1 VLLTGGPGRPSATGL
16 AFFVLAGL
24 IGTVAGRLLRF
35 VSIEQVGASISSAL
49 IALSPLISSALA
61 ILLLGE
67 DVTLPIAA
75 GTVVIVVGT
84 IVLSA
89 GGKRIGVRPAQ
100 LLLPLLSATCFGV
113 VAVLRKLG
121 LSGAGPVVGSAVNAT
136 TALIAFTTFLV
147 ASGQRDAMVWRGRGI
162 GHFVIAGVMENGGV
176 FLTILALSVGTVSV
190 VLPLTGAAP
199 IFVLLLSFFFL
210 KGVEVLNSRVVVGTI
225 LIVAGVY
232 LITAFS
238 PVQ

>member
-1 VLLTGGPGRPSATGL
+1 MSATGL

-35 VSIEQVGASISSAL
+35 VAIDQVGASISAAL

-67 DVTLPIAA
+67 QVTVPIAA

-84 IVLSA
+84 ILLSA
-89 GGKRIGVRPAQ
+89 GGRRIGVRPAQ
-100 LLLPLLSATCFGV
+100 LVLPLLSATCFGV

-136 TALIAFTTFLV
+136 TALIAFTAFLV
-147 ASGQRDAMVWRGRGI
+147 ASGHRDTIVWRGRGI
-162 GHFVIAGVMENGGV
+162 GHFVVAGVMENAAV
-176 FLTILALSVGTVSV
+176 FLTIVALSVGTVSV
-190 VLPLTGAAP
+190 VLPLTGTAP

-210 KGVEVLNSRVVVGTI
+210 KGVEFLNSRVVLGTV

-232 LITAFS
+232 LITAF
-238 PVQ
+238 PGY